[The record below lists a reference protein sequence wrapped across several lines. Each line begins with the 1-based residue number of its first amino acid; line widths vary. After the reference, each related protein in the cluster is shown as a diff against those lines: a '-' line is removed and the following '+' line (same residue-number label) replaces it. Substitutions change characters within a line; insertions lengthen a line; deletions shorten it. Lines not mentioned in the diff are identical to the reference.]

1 MCHCLGV
8 ELLTAPG
15 DDPINAAMA
24 EPLQIFDRALIDVR
38 RRRALRESPSGAD
51 FLLRTAVDDLGERLV
66 AINRSFEA
74 TLDLATPL
82 PHLADRLI
90 KDEQAGYVVRLDRL
104 PETRPAVVGDSE
116 FLPFASE
123 SLDLVVSALALQWV
137 SDLPGVL
144 AQVRRALKPDGLLFC
159 NMLGGETLYELRECL
174 TLAEAEITGG
184 AAPRVAP
191 FAELRQIGA
200 LLQRAGFAL
209 PVVDQDRLTVR
220 YDDAFA
226 LMRDLR
232 AMGATNALIERS
244 RRPLGRE
251 VLFRAAT
258 LYAERFAD
266 PDGRVRATFDIV
278 SLSGWAPHESQQ
290 KPLRPG
296 SAQTRL
302 ADALGTAEKSA
313 GEKVGPGT
321 TKP

>member
-1 MCHCLGV
+1 
-8 ELLTAPG
+8 
-15 DDPINAAMA
+15 MA
-24 EPLQIFDRALIDVR
+24 EPLQIFDRPLIDTR
-38 RRRALRESPSGAD
+38 RRRALRELPSGAD
-51 FLLRTAVDDLGERLV
+51 FLLRTAVDDLSERLTAV
-66 AINRSFEA
+66 SRSFDVVV
-74 TLDLATPL
+74 DLATPL

-90 KDEQAGYVVRLDRL
+90 KDAQAGSVIRLDRL
-104 PETRPAVVGDSE
+104 PETHPAVVGDPE

-144 AQVRRALKPDGLLFC
+144 AQVRRALKPDGLLFS
-159 NMLGGETLYELRECL
+159 NMLGGETLHELRECL

-220 YDDAFA
+220 YDDALA

-244 RRPLGRE
+244 RRPLVRE

-266 PDGRVRATFDIV
+266 ADGRVRATFDIV

-296 SAQTRL
+296 SAQARL
-302 ADALGTAEKSA
+302 ADVLGTAEKSA